1 MAITKIHAIK
11 ATVSGAINYI
21 CNEDKTDSSLLISYF
36 GTTPKTA
43 ADDFKFTLS
52 HTDSSDPNKAFHAF
66 TVFILTPEALP
77 YPVYEPHHMSISPLS
92 AHREHLLQSLRAPW
106 SWRILGVA
114 FPFRG
119 SSANVFRSSD
129 MKFSKSIEGK

>member
-52 HTDSSDPNKAFHAF
+52 HTDRKS
-66 TVFILTPEALP
+66 VFQASKLLFLKHFVKTECAKPRNRSPGANHE
-77 YPVYEPHHMSISPLS
+77 YES
-92 AHREHLLQSLRAPW
+92 ACSEFCVHC
-106 SWRILGVA
+106 
-114 FPFRG
+114 
-119 SSANVFRSSD
+119 
-129 MKFSKSIEGK
+129 

>member
-52 HTDSSDPNKAFHAF
+52 HTDSSDPNKAFHLIQSFAPGE
-66 TVFILTPEALP
+66 VSAEEALRTD
-77 YPVYEPHHMSISPLS
+77 S
-92 AHREHLLQSLRAPW
+92 
-106 SWRILGVA
+106 G
-114 FPFRG
+114 
-119 SSANVFRSSD
+119 FRSSRAAPFRALLYD
-129 MKFSKSIEGK
+129 YSALADPLFHGTDAGAGSL

>member
-52 HTDSSDPNKAFHAF
+52 HTDSSDPNKAFHL
-66 TVFILTPEALP
+66 I
-77 YPVYEPHHMSISPLS
+77 
-92 AHREHLLQSLRAPW
+92 QSFAPGEV
-106 SWRILGVA
+106 SEV
-114 FPFRG
+114 
-119 SSANVFRSSD
+119 S
-129 MKFSKSIEGK
+129 